1 MSEPNHSPLASNAF
15 ISSDL
20 SIKYW
25 VSKFREGININL
37 PADKRPNVNVHK
49 QVTRA
54 VNGGTAHIAF
64 RREYFSY
71 VWGLLHDEPT
81 PADTNTLKRQ
91 KEY

>member
-1 MSEPNHSPLASNAF
+1 MSEPKHSPLASNAF

-25 VSKFREGININL
+25 VGKFRQGININL
-37 PADKRPNVNVHK
+37 HADKRPIDNVHE
-49 QVTRA
+49 QVTQA

-64 RREYFSY
+64 RREYFGY

-81 PADTNTLKRQ
+81 PAGTNTLKRQ
-91 KEY
+91 KE